1 MDVAE
6 KIPVAQAARRKP
18 LGRRLAPFR
27 SKRETSTSHRVARTG
42 DPS

>member
-6 KIPVAQAARRKP
+6 TIPVAQAARRKP

-27 SKRETSTSHRVARTG
+27 AKLETSTCHRVAGTG
-42 DPS
+42 DSS